1 MKNNC
6 DYFQFL
12 SSNFLGKN
20 KCKKLEYEKEFSRD
34 KNDFLNIFSYGVKNT
49 SAKIIILKIGYV
61 QKFTFCPFQKVKGM
75 QKITSFFILGLLKK

>member
-34 KNDFLNIFSYGVKNT
+34 KNDFLNIFSYGVKHKNYYFENWLC
-49 SAKIIILKIGYV
+49 SEIHIL
-61 QKFTFCPFQKVKGM
+61 
-75 QKITSFFILGLLKK
+75 SFPKS

>member
-34 KNDFLNIFSYGVKNT
+34 KNDFLNTAKFQNIFLWGEKHKCKNYYFENWLC
-49 SAKIIILKIGYV
+49 SEIHIL
-61 QKFTFCPFQKVKGM
+61 
-75 QKITSFFILGLLKK
+75 SFPKS

>member
-61 QKFTFCPFQKVKGM
+61 QKFTFCLSKKLKECKKSQV
-75 QKITSFFILGLLKK
+75 FFILGLLKK